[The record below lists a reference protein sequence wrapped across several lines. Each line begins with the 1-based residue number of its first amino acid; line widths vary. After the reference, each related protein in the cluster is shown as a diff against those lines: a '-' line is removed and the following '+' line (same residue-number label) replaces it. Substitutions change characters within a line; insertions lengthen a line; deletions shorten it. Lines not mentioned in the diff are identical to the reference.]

1 MSEQAANSGAWQRAW
16 SFRGHP
22 NPLWVRELRQA
33 SRIKRT
39 PFVLMSVTIVA
50 ALTMGA
56 VSGMAPSQT
65 SSAEVGSLLFQVFF
79 SMAYFVVALVGPAVG
94 ANNIASEREGKTW
107 EPLILTG
114 FPARSMAHGKFLSA
128 LTSVLQY
135 LAILTPVGALP
146 FLFGGVSATE
156 VVLAF
161 FGLVVLSSLG
171 VGFGLAVGSSI
182 SSGRIAIVVAVIA
195 AASLAI
201 ATYYVVG
208 ILLSKQVND
217 IWNVVPSR
225 RPVWLPTALANAPLS
240 ADYIVVLILQPL
252 VSIVVPGWF
261 FREVTVANMTSAFK
275 DRSSGLLRWLAGSTC
290 MLGVALAAPLFVDGA
305 NWLDTTALRALL
317 GMASFAI
324 LTTLVLQGISPG
336 YARVGPTM
344 VQAMARLLGFSLI
357 ALVSLTA
364 VSLVVVALRVSDLFV
379 DNYLFLIGSAGAYF
393 VSFVVFVVGMGTWL
407 RIRTAN
413 VATARVAL
421 AGVVLLVV
429 GGPFV
434 LAVLGMVLGDESET
448 NMVIAA
454 PSPAYVLLLP
464 KDLTASARDYVLMR
478 TAWIAA
484 GWALAG
490 AVFFCAALRRQRSV
504 TARGSTVGVLRFPSR
519 PAPP

>member
-1 MSEQAANSGAWQRAW
+1 
-16 SFRGHP
+16 
-22 NPLWVRELRQA
+22 
-33 SRIKRT
+33 
-39 PFVLMSVTIVA
+39 MSVTIVA

-56 VSGMAPSQT
+56 VSGMAPAQSP
-65 SSAEVGSLLFQVFF
+65 SAEVGSVLFQVFF

-128 LTSVLQY
+128 LTFVLQY
-135 LAILTPVGALP
+135 VAILCPVGALP

-161 FGLVVLSSLG
+161 LGLVVLCALG

-201 ATYYVVG
+201 ATYYVLG

-217 IWNVVPSR
+217 IWNVVPSG

-240 ADYIVVLILQPL
+240 ADYVVVLILQPL
-252 VSIVVPGWF
+252 VGIVVPGWF

-275 DRSSGLLRWLAGSTC
+275 DRSSGLLRWLAGATC
-290 MLGVALAAPLFVDGA
+290 MLGAALAAPLVVDGA
-305 NWLDTTALRALL
+305 NWLDATALRALL

-336 YARVGPTM
+336 SARVGPTM
-344 VQAMARLLGFSLI
+344 VQAMARLLVFSLI

-364 VSLVVVALRVSDLFV
+364 ASLVVVALRVSELFV
-379 DNYLFLIGSAGAYF
+379 DSYLCLIGSAGAYF
-393 VSFVVFVVGMGTWL
+393 VSFVVFVVGMGAWL

-413 VATARVAL
+413 VATARVSL
-421 AGVVLLVV
+421 VGVVLLAVC
-429 GGPFV
+429 GPFV
-434 LAVLGMVLGDESET
+434 LAVVGMVLGDESET

-454 PSPAYVLLLP
+454 PSPAYLLLLP
-464 KDLTASARDYVLMR
+464 KELTSSARDYVLVR
-478 TAWIAA
+478 TAWFAA

-490 AVFFCAALRRQRSV
+490 AVFFWAALRRQRS
-504 TARGSTVGVLRFPSR
+504 GSASGSRVGALWLTSR